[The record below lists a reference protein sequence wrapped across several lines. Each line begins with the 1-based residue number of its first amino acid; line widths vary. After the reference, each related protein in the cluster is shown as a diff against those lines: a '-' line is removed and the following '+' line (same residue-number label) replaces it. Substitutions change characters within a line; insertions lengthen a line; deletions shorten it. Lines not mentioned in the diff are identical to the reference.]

1 MALLKTKGSA
11 TKSRTKVEKKM
22 EHDEVLVSNGKDGL
36 QSVKELETRYK
47 SVCFL
52 QSVIKVYDIHKKTNK
67 EKIK

>member
-1 MALLKTKGSA
+1 
-11 TKSRTKVEKKM
+11 M

-52 QSVIKVYDIHKKTNK
+52 QSVVKVYDIHKKTNK